1 MKYLCYPIYLIEF
14 MSISDRLYLSCYT
27 RFKRTGRGKVVVRLI
42 VLKEYREWQNEEK
55 IRLSDRWFESDRLF
69 TTYDGHPIHPDSI
82 TSWFTEFVKRQGLP
96 KVTVHSLRHTNI
108 TLMIMA
114 GVPLRT
120 VARRAG
126 HASTATTSVIYSHA
140 IQTADELASEV
151 LDDLLKPQ
159 VGGKRQVG

>member
-1 MKYLCYPIYLIEF
+1 MQVPNMVF
-14 MSISDRLYLSCYT
+14 DM
-27 RFKRTGRGKVVVRLI
+27 
-42 VLKEYREWQNEEK
+42 LKGYQEWQNEEK
-55 IRLSDRWFESDRLF
+55 TRLGDQWFHSDRLF
-69 TTYDGHPIHPDSI
+69 TTFDGHPIHPDSI
-82 TSWFTEFVKRQGLP
+82 TGWFTDFVKRHGLP

-108 TLMIMA
+108 TLLIMA

-140 IQTADELASEV
+140 IRTADELASEI